1 MPPIVF
7 LFSSVNDIFITDGK
21 LQINLDKEF
30 FLIIILLIGGSMRE
44 VIKDSFLV
52 GLGIVALG
60 RKKISKIYHNL
71 KTEGEA
77 LKNEIPVIKRRW
89 QKFETFSERM
99 ETIGQRIADR
109 LNIATKSEISELNKK
124 IEKLLKQKSI
134 TE

>member
-1 MPPIVF
+1 
-7 LFSSVNDIFITDGK
+7 
-21 LQINLDKEF
+21 
-30 FLIIILLIGGSMRE
+30 MRE

-71 KTEGEA
+71 KTEGEQ

-89 QKFETFSERM
+89 QNFEVFSERV
-99 ETIGQRIADR
+99 EIIGRRIAER

-124 IEKLLKQKSI
+124 IEKILKQRS
-134 TE
+134 TPE

>member
-1 MPPIVF
+1 
-7 LFSSVNDIFITDGK
+7 
-21 LQINLDKEF
+21 
-30 FLIIILLIGGSMRE
+30 MRE

-60 RKKISKIYHNL
+60 RKKISKIYHTL
-71 KTEGEA
+71 KIEGEA

-89 QKFETFSERM
+89 QRFETFSERM
-99 ETIGQRIADR
+99 ETIRQKIADR
-109 LNIATKSEISELNKK
+109 LNIATKSEITELNKK